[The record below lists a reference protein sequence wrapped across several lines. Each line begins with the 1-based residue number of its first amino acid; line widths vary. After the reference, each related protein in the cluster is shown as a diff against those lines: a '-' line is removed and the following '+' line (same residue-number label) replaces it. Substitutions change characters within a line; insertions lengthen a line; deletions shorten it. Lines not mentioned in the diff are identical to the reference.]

1 MKGAQEVLD
10 QLAKLRARQIGRG
23 CTVAEQEAAARRIG
37 ELLMQYEEL
46 EVALP
51 DRKGAR
57 LHPLSPEQRSQR
69 QRDEDLQDENPVDLG
84 FVFTL
89 QVTEKAVLIAL
100 PYRTQHRFHP
110 PTPEL
115 WVPLAHILSASRAAI
130 RRDGRTA
137 WPLLVTRGWAK
148 KMGLS

>member
-46 EVALP
+46 EVSLP

-57 LHPLSPEQRSQR
+57 LKPFSPEQRSQR
-69 QRDEDLQDENPVDLG
+69 QQDEDLRDEDPVDLG

>member
-10 QLAKLRARQIGRG
+10 QLAKLRARQVSRG
-23 CTVAEQEAAARRIG
+23 CTAAEQEAAARRIG

-69 QRDEDLQDENPVDLG
+69 QQDEDLKDDDPVDLG

-110 PTPEL
+110 PRQNSGCHFPTSFP
-115 WVPLAHILSASRAAI
+115 PAAQ
-130 RRDGRTA
+130 RYA
-137 WPLLVTRGWAK
+137 VTGGLRGH
-148 KMGLS
+148 SS

>member
-10 QLAKLRARQIGRG
+10 QLAKLRARQVSRG
-23 CTVAEQEAAARRIG
+23 CTDAEQEAAARRIG

-46 EVALP
+46 E
-51 DRKGAR
+51 
-57 LHPLSPEQRSQR
+57 
-69 QRDEDLQDENPVDLG
+69 
-84 FVFTL
+84 
-89 QVTEKAVLIAL
+89 IAL